1 MTTKTIFSGFGG
13 QGVLSMGF
21 TLANAAMLEGR
32 YVTYL
37 PSYGVEVRGGTAN
50 CTVVVS
56 DEEIA
61 SPVASEPE
69 VVVAMNQPSFNRF
82 QNILQAGGL
91 MCVNASLVNA
101 SSVRSDI
108 EVLSIPTSELAEKL
122 GTIKVANMIMLGVLI
137 RASNIISFDAMIKN
151 LAELLGEGKSK
162 LIKLNREALERA
174 SLRQEHDNNGDHAV
188 VRQSRE
194 CARRASHVS
203 ELLGREG
210 VNIRAISVAD
220 TSDISTV
227 RFVVDDP
234 RRQRTFSRATV
245 STRARQASLP
255 SRP

>member
-1 MTTKTIFSGFGG
+1 
-13 QGVLSMGF
+13 MGF

-69 VVVAMNQPSFNRF
+69 FVVAMNQPSFNRF

-162 LIKLNREALERA
+162 LIKLNREALETGFNYVKE
-174 SLRQEHDNNGDHAV
+174 Q
-188 VRQSRE
+188 
-194 CARRASHVS
+194 
-203 ELLGREG
+203 
-210 VNIRAISVAD
+210 
-220 TSDISTV
+220 
-227 RFVVDDP
+227 
-234 RRQRTFSRATV
+234 
-245 STRARQASLP
+245 
-255 SRP
+255 